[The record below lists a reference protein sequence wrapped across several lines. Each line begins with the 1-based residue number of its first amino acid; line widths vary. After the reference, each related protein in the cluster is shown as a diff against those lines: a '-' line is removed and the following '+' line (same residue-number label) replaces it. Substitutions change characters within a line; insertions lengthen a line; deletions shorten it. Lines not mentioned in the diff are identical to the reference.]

1 MLHVADLRKSYGD
14 HVALNGVDLDVE
26 AGEICGVLG
35 PNGAGKTTLV
45 SVICGLISADAGTV
59 TVGPFDALAN
69 NDQARDLI
77 GLAPQE
83 TGVYPSLSVRDNLR
97 FAGQLVGLWG
107 AELGRRID
115 EVAEAFE
122 MVDLLDRRAHG
133 MSGGEQR
140 RLHTAMAILHRPPL
154 LLLDEPTTGVDVG
167 SRVRLLRTIKNLA
180 GEWGSA
186 VCYSTHYLPEVE
198 ALDAT
203 VAIIDE
209 GRVIARGGSEDLI
222 AAHATSAI
230 ELRFEGEAPE
240 TLASLPCRRSGEV
253 LLVETPHPAAELSA
267 VMGALGGHSHRLRA
281 VELLQPNLETLF
293 LALTGRRYEADGPDD
308 DPPDDQPSRSGA
320 GVETDGSVR

>member
-1 MLHVADLRKSYGD
+1 MLQVDGLRKTYGERA
-14 HVALNGVDLDVE
+14 ALDGVDLHVK

-45 SVICGLISADAGTV
+45 SVICGLLRPDSGSV
-59 TVGPFDALAN
+59 SVGPYDALARS
-69 NDQARDLI
+69 DRARGLI

-83 TGVYPSLSVRDNLR
+83 TGIYPSLTVRDNLR

-107 AELGRRID
+107 RALGSRID
-115 EVAEAFE
+115 EVTQAFE
-122 MVDLLDRRAHG
+122 MTDMLDRQAHG

-167 SRVRLLRTIKNLA
+167 SRVRLLSTIKNLA

-198 ALDAT
+198 ALHAT

-209 GRVIARGGSEDLI
+209 GRVIARGNPEALI
-222 AAHATSAI
+222 ADHAESAI
-230 ELRFEGEAPE
+230 ELRFDGEAP
-240 TLASLPCRRSGEV
+240 ASLGSLECIRQGDV
-253 LLVETPHPAAELSA
+253 LLVPAPRPAAELPA
-267 VMGALGGHSHRLRA
+267 VMAALGDDAHRVRS
-281 VELLQPNLETLF
+281 VELLTPNLESLF
-293 LALTGRRYEADGPDD
+293 LALTGRRYESHDPAATEQVGADSD
-308 DPPDDQPSRSGA
+308 
-320 GVETDGSVR
+320 GVTR